1 MQNRELTR
9 LAPPANFDRLARLY
23 APLEWLSFGR
33 ALSRRRRCF
42 LADPRLASARRA
54 LVLGD
59 GDGRFTAALVERYP
73 TLEVTAVDASAG
85 MLDELERR
93 VRAKTPRA
101 TLDLQCADLRSWTVP
116 RRSFDLVVS
125 HFLFD
130 CLTTRRSNGPRRTLR
145 ARARPERA
153 LARVGFRDSR
163 ATRVWARA
171 AKLLLRFLYF
181 AFGILTGLEVT
192 HLPDYQSALKSAHFE
207 LEDAE
212 TALGG
217 TLRSELWARR
227 APWPCSVTTLES

>member
-1 MQNRELTR
+1 VPDRELTR

-42 LADPRLASARRA
+42 LSDPRLASARRA

-59 GDGRFTAALVERYP
+59 GDGRFTAALIERYP

-101 TLDLQCADLRSWTVP
+101 TLKLQCADLRSWTVP
-116 RRSFDLVVS
+116 HRNFDLVVS

-130 CLTTRRSNGPRRTLR
+130 CLTTADLTDLV
-145 ARARPERA
+145 ARCAPA
-153 LARVGFRDSR
+153 LAPNARWLVSDFAIPSH
-163 ATRVWARA
+163 AVWARA

-227 APWPCSVTTLES
+227 APWPCSVTTLEA

>member
-1 MQNRELTR
+1 MQDRQLRR

-116 RRSFDLVVS
+116 RRNFDLVVS

-130 CLTTRRSNGPRRTLR
+130 CLTTPDLTDLV
-145 ARARPERA
+145 ARLTPALTPNARWLVSDFAIPNHA
-153 LARVGFRDSR
+153 
-163 ATRVWARA
+163 VWAPA
-171 AKLLLRFLYF
+171 ARLLLRFLYF

-207 LEDAE
+207 LEAAE

-227 APWPCSVTTLES
+227 APWPGSVTTLES